1 MSVSQDKD
9 RGTWYVQCRYK
20 DWTGKIQK
28 KTKRGFKTKKDAAAW
43 EREFLS
49 RVTGTPNM
57 TFAEFCKIYE
67 EDMRPRVRRNTWESK
82 AYIVERKLL
91 PYFGKMPVNEITPHD
106 IMKWQNEMMGLK
118 TSSGLPYEP
127 TYLNTLAI
135 QLSAMFN
142 HAVKYYNLPSNPM
155 HKTDRMGKARAEEM
169 EFWTKDEYL
178 AFSRAMMDK
187 PVSFL
192 AFEILYWCG
201 IRCGELLAL
210 TPSDFDF
217 DTMTLSITKSL
228 QRIRCEDVITPPKTP
243 KSVRTIVMPRFLGEE
258 VQEYLELYPG
268 ILPDDRIFTVNKNYL
283 HHEMTRGCKET
294 GVKRI
299 RIHDLR
305 HSHVSLLIE
314 MGYTPLAIA
323 ERLGHES
330 SQVTLT
336 YAHLF
341 PNKQEEMAKRLDD
354 ERISLM
360 GANGAAL

>member
-9 RGTWYVQCRYK
+9 RCTWYVQCRYK
-20 DWTGKIQK
+20 DWTGKTQK

-57 TFAEFCKIYE
+57 TFAEFYKIYE

-82 AYIVERKLL
+82 AYIIERKLL

-106 IMKWQNEMMGLK
+106 IMKWQYEMMGLK

-155 HKTDRMGKARAEEM
+155 HKTDRMGKAGAEEM

-178 AFSRAMMDK
+178 AFSKAMMDK

-228 QRIRCEDVITPPKTP
+228 QRIRCEDVITPPRP
-243 KSVRTIVMPRFLGEE
+243 PNPCAPSSCRASWARRFRSTWSSTRASC
-258 VQEYLELYPG
+258 P
-268 ILPDDRIFTVNKNYL
+268 
-283 HHEMTRGCKET
+283 MTGSSPSAR
-294 GVKRI
+294 
-299 RIHDLR
+299 
-305 HSHVSLLIE
+305 
-314 MGYTPLAIA
+314 AICTT
-323 ERLGHES
+323 R
-330 SQVTLT
+330 
-336 YAHLF
+336 
-341 PNKQEEMAKRLDD
+341 
-354 ERISLM
+354 
-360 GANGAAL
+360 